1 MVEMQPAPEGPV
13 DPAVVIFSPQGVDR
27 VGHRR
32 RRARWGL
39 VGVVVVLAFL
49 LGAGG
54 WL

>member
-1 MVEMQPAPEGPV
+1 MVEIQPAPEGPV
-13 DPAVVIFSPQGVDR
+13 DPAVAASPQDVDR

-32 RRARWGL
+32 RRARWGA